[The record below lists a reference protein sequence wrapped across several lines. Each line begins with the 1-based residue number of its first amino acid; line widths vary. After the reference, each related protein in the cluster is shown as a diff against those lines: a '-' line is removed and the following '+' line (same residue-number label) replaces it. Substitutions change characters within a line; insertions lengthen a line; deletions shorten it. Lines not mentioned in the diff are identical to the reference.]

1 MPDFHLDV
9 FNTKLYKNLVKKLK
23 TASGR
28 IVLKQGS
35 LTGVINAVTSPQ
47 EIAKNLIS
55 KGTVVKEKL
64 KKL

>member
-1 MPDFHLDV
+1 MP
-9 FNTKLYKNLVKKLK
+9 KKLK

-64 KKL
+64 KKIVDVRGLLQF